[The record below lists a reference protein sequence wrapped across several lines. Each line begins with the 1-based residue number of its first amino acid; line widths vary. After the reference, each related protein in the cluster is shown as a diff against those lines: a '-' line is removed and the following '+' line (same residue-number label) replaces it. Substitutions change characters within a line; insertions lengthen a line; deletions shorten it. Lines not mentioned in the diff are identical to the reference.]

1 MSDIFLI
8 FIPNPITCSPL
19 LEKLKKTQHK
29 TNTKK
34 KKKTP
39 INFAQT
45 LQSLCFNILAMS
57 TKFVFL
63 GLK

>member
-19 LEKLKKTQHK
+19 LEKKNPQHK

-34 KKKTP
+34 EEENPNQFCTNAS
-39 INFAQT
+39 IAIF
-45 LQSLCFNILAMS
+45 
-57 TKFVFL
+57 
-63 GLK
+63 